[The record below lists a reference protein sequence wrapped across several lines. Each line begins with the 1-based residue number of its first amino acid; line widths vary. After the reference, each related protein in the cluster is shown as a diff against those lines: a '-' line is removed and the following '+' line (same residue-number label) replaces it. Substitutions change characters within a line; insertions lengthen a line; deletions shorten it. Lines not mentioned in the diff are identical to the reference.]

1 MGMHDHTT
9 VDRLVGEVNISKGTY
24 YYHFDSK
31 EDLLIA
37 VGDKLISDTCLH
49 ATLHAD
55 SGGPSCRSD
64 VGGKART
71 CPSS

>member
-9 VDRLVGEVNISKGTY
+9 IDRPVIEVNISKGIY
-24 YYHFDSK
+24 HYHFDSN

-37 VGDKLISDTCLH
+37 VSDKLISDTSLH

-71 CPSS
+71 CASS